1 VVDNRPWRGLGEHK
15 RGLIERSGL
24 VASRVQSGTV
34 PSDRLRQAAFIVW
47 IAVGVV
53 ALGWVTLVI
62 AEAIRVI
69 WLPIAFAAGIVF
81 LLEPAVGMFE
91 RLRIPRLV
99 GALLGLLIMAAVI
112 VAVGALVWPTVQEQ
126 GAQLIE
132 QLPDLY
138 VGIVDWLRD
147 VAPRVGLDLE
157 EFLSQQAIEQW
168 LRDPAN
174 QETVQELL
182 FGFGAGAGVV
192 LRGVA
197 ETIAVIGL
205 APVLAIYILMDLT
218 KFQSQTLELT
228 PPRYRPEVAY
238 VGGEVGTAMGSFV
251 RGQLLVAVIVGIG
264 SSIGMWAI
272 DLPFW
277 LIIGII
283 AGFLNLI
290 PFLGP
295 VVGGALAA
303 LVALL
308 NGDPWQAVWAV
319 AIMIAVQ
326 QVDNH
331 LITPMVQ
338 RARVNLSPLIIV
350 LALIIGGA
358 LAGLLGVLVAIPA
371 TAAIRIVVGHL
382 WRTRVLGQSWQ
393 EASEAMIEV
402 TEPPERLARI
412 SRKQPQQPRLFD
424 TLEMTELPHSDP
436 VERETVP
443 GEKV

>member
-1 VVDNRPWRGLGEHK
+1 MPN
-15 RGLIERSGL
+15 
-24 VASRVQSGTV
+24 
-34 PSDRLRQAAFIVW
+34 DRLRQVALTVW

-53 ALGWVTLVI
+53 ALGWVLLIV

-69 WLPIAFAAGIVF
+69 WLPVAFAAGIVF
-81 LLEPAVGMFE
+81 LLEPAVKVFE
-91 RLRIPRLV
+91 RLRIPRLF
-99 GALLGLLIMAAVI
+99 GALLGLLVLAAVI

-126 GAQLIE
+126 GAELIE

-138 VGIVDWLRD
+138 VSVVDWLREA
-147 VAPRVGLDLE
+147 APRLGLDIE
-157 EFLSQQAIEQW
+157 EFLSQQAIEDW

-174 QETVQELL
+174 QETIQDLL
-182 FGFGAGAGVV
+182 FGFGAGAGVI

-205 APVLAIYILMDLT
+205 APVLAVYILMDL
-218 KFQSQTLELT
+218 KRFQSHSLELT
-228 PPRYRPEVAY
+228 PPRLRPEVAY

-277 LIIGII
+277 LIIGIV

-308 NGDPWQAVWAV
+308 NGDPWQAFWAV
-319 AIMIAVQ
+319 VIMIIVQ
-326 QVDNH
+326 QIDNH
-331 LITPMVQ
+331 LITPVVQ
-338 RARVNLSPLIIV
+338 RARVNLSPLVIV

-358 LAGLLGVLVAIPA
+358 LAGLLGVLIAIPA

-382 WRTRVLGQSWQ
+382 WRTRVLGQSWE

-412 SRKQPQQPRLFD
+412 SRKPPQQARLFD
-424 TLEMTELPHSDP
+424 TVEMTHLSDP
-436 VERETVP
+436 DQADREKSE
-443 GEKV
+443 EKV

>member
-1 VVDNRPWRGLGEHK
+1 
-15 RGLIERSGL
+15 
-24 VASRVQSGTV
+24 V
-34 PSDRLRQAAFIVW
+34 PSDRLRQ
-47 IAVGVV
+47 V
-53 ALGWVTLVI
+53 ALLVWTIVGLAVLGWFFLVI

-81 LLEPAVGMFE
+81 LLEPAVKVFE
-91 RLRIPRLV
+91 RLRLPRLV
-99 GALLGLLIMAAVI
+99 GALLAFLVMVAVI

-126 GAQLIE
+126 GAELIA

-138 VGIVDWLRD
+138 VSVVDWIREAAVRL
-147 VAPRVGLDLE
+147 GLDIDEL
-157 EFLSQQAIEQW
+157 LSQQAIETW
-168 LRDPAN
+168 LRDPTN
-174 QETVQELL
+174 QETIQDLL

-205 APVLAIYILMDLT
+205 APVLAIYILVDI
-218 KFQSQTLELT
+218 KRFQSQGIELT

-251 RGQLLVAVIVGIG
+251 RGQLLVALLVGIG
-264 SSIGMWAI
+264 SSFGMWAI
-272 DLPFW
+272 GLPFW
-277 LIIGII
+277 LLIGII

-308 NGDPWQAVWAV
+308 NGDVWQAVWAV
-319 AIMIAVQ
+319 AIMVLVQ
-326 QVDNH
+326 QIDNH

-338 RARVNLSPLIIV
+338 RARVNLSPLVIV

-358 LAGLLGVLVAIPA
+358 LAGLLGVLVAIPV
-371 TAAIRIVVGHL
+371 TAAVRIVVGHL

-402 TEPPERLARI
+402 TEPPERLARLG
-412 SRKQPQQPRLFD
+412 RKSPEQSRLFD
-424 TLEMTELPHSDP
+424 TVEMTSLQREDD
-436 VERETVP
+436 VEEERV
-443 GEKV
+443 

>member
-1 VVDNRPWRGLGEHK
+1 MP
-15 RGLIERSGL
+15 
-24 VASRVQSGTV
+24 T
-34 PSDRLRQAAFIVW
+34 DRLRQTALFIW
-47 IAVGVV
+47 IIVGVV
-53 ALGWVTLVI
+53 ALGWVFLVI

-81 LLEPAVGMFE
+81 LLEPLVKVFE
-91 RLRIPRLV
+91 QRLRLPRLV
-99 GALLGLLIMAAVI
+99 GALLGLLVMAAVI
-112 VAVGALVWPTVQEQ
+112 IAVGALVWPTVQEQ
-126 GAQLIE
+126 GAELIA

-138 VGIVDWLRD
+138 VSVVDWIREAAVRLGID
-147 VAPRVGLDLE
+147 VQG
-157 EFLSQQAIEQW
+157 FLSQQAIEDW

-174 QETVQELL
+174 QATIQELL

-197 ETIAVIGL
+197 ETITVVGL
-205 APVLAIYILMDLT
+205 APILAMYILMDLK
-218 KFQSQTLELT
+218 KFQTHSLELT

-251 RGQLLVAVIVGIG
+251 RGQLLVALIVGIG
-264 SSIGMWAI
+264 SSFGMWII

-283 AGFLNLI
+283 AGFLNMI
-290 PFLGP
+290 PFVGP

-308 NGDPWQAVWAV
+308 NGNPWQAFWAV
-319 AIMIAVQ
+319 VIMIVVQ
-326 QVDNH
+326 QIDNH

-338 RARVNLSPLIIV
+338 RARVNLSPLVIV
-350 LALIIGGA
+350 LALIVGGA
-358 LAGLLGVLVAIPA
+358 LAGLLGVLVAIPV
-371 TAAIRIVVGHL
+371 TAALRILVGHL
-382 WRTRVLGQSWQ
+382 WRTRVLGQSWE

-402 TEPPERLARI
+402 TDPPERLARI

-424 TLEMTELPHSDP
+424 TMEMGQAHPPEQAASETTTE
-436 VERETVP
+436 ERV
-443 GEKV
+443 